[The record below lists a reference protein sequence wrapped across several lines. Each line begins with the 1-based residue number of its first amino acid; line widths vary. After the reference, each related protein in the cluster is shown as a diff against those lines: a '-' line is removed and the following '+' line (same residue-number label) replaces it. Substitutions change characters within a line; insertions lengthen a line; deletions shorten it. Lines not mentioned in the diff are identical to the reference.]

1 MRDSIKAIKFMTA
14 MSCIFLILTYAVSVG
29 IEAQLTIFNSIWISK
44 SFLQT
49 IFGGVFASFLV
60 VLLCEIQ
67 KYRTTKTNTE
77 DYLFY
82 QGSYLYQLLYQLNME
97 IEDFL
102 ANPLIALPHNMLD
115 EFERMIHSQLSALQG
130 TDYATFRQTNN
141 TLMHE
146 HGKFRN
152 TTAEEIKQKTIG
164 ANILHIA
171 ILRTEIGNIEVCGR
185 KKIVHVCD
193 PLVNAVLQEQKQK
206 VSDALA
212 SAEEYMNKLDRYC
225 GNRFEWVKKK
235 EAFISSCPHIDLS
248 KMIENGENKSN
259 GTV

>member
-1 MRDSIKAIKFMTA
+1 MRDSIKAIKFMTV
-14 MSCIFLILTYAVSVG
+14 MSFVFLILTYAVSVG
-29 IEAQLTIFNSIWISK
+29 IEAELTIFNSIWISK

-82 QGSYLYQLLYQLNME
+82 QGSYLYQMLYQLNME

-102 ANPLIALPHNMLD
+102 ANPQIALPHNMLD
-115 EFERMIHSQLSALQG
+115 EIERMIHAQLSALQG
-130 TDYATFRQTNN
+130 TDYATFKQGNDS
-141 TLMHE
+141 LMYE

-152 TTAEEIKQKTIG
+152 TTAEEIRQKTIG

-171 ILRTEIGNIEVCGR
+171 ILRTEIGNVEACGR

-193 PLVNAVLQEQKQK
+193 HLVNAVLQEQKEK
-206 VSDALA
+206 VSEALV
-212 SAEEYMNKLDRYC
+212 SAEEYMNKIDHYC
-225 GNRFEWVKKK
+225 GNRFDWVKKK
-235 EAFISSCPHIDLS
+235 EAFISSCPHMDLS
-248 KMIENGENKSN
+248 EMIDNGEHDKY
-259 GTV
+259 